1 MKKLKKYRLCAF
13 LTSCLHVYMFT
24 CSHVN
29 MFPHERERR
38 NEETSS
44 SPVRGVKRAR
54 EEGDEKI
61 EKV

>member
-1 MKKLKKYRLCAF
+1 
-13 LTSCLHVYMFT
+13 MFT